1 MSIQLEYDAN
11 FGTLIR
17 CKGSYPLDGL
27 PLAIGIASLLKQ
39 FHPST
44 TKMLISY
51 LGQFVK
57 CTVQAALQE
66 CDGNSSKAVDMP
78 TEVINTLIFIDILCK
93 YCGLPRSVVYAF
105 VPPYIFDSI
114 KVKPTKK

>member
-1 MSIQLEYDAN
+1 MEYDAN

-17 CKGSYPLDGL
+17 SKGTFPLDGL
-27 PLAIGIASLLKQ
+27 PLAIGIASMLKQ

-44 TKMLISY
+44 TKLLISY

-57 CTVQAALQE
+57 CTVQTAMQE
-66 CDGNSSKAVDMP
+66 CDANSSKAIDIP
-78 TEVINTLIFIDILCK
+78 SEVINTLIFMDMLCK

-105 VPPYIFDSI
+105 VPPYIFDCI
-114 KVKPTKK
+114 KIKATGK